1 MGKGKEEKR
10 WHRGVQVLLSVGPAD
25 QKLLCF

>member
-1 MGKGKEEKR
+1 MGKWEGGEEMVR
-10 WHRGVQVLLSVGPAD
+10 RVQVLLSVGPAD